1 MLPGLTQMGGA
12 LFRCTTNSA
21 DTIND
26 VGLMTSALMTSALN
40 EVALNEVVVMR
51 WKILK

>member
-12 LFRCTTNSA
+12 LFRCITNPA
-21 DTIND
+21 DTINY
-26 VGLMTSALMTSALN
+26 VGPD
-40 EVALNEVVVMR
+40 EVRPHEVVVMH